1 MFWLGLV
8 IRLIFYS
15 MSQQIRN
22 IAIIAHVDHG
32 KTTLTD
38 EMMKQCGGLA
48 EGVSMDSNAL
58 ERERGITI
66 YAKNTSVMYNGT
78 KINIVDTPG
87 HADFGSEVERVL
99 RSIDSVLL
107 IVDAQEGPMPQT
119 RFVLKKSLELGLRPI
134 VVVNKIDKP
143 GADCAK
149 THDAVFE
156 LFMEL
161 GATDEQLDF
170 TTVYAI
176 GRAGIAK
183 KNLSDESADL
193 KPLFDTILEKVPVA
207 ANDTTKPF
215 RMQAFN
221 LAYDNFLGRMAVG
234 RVYEGVAKANDTV
247 YVKKHGDTSPR
258 SARITKLFTF
268 EGVNR
273 KEATEAVAGDIVM
286 IAGIPDIYIGETI
299 SAHSDAELLPAIIVD
314 EPTIVLDFLVNNS
327 PFAGREGKFV
337 TSRQIRE
344 RLEKELEVNVGLRVD
359 FTPDPNRTVE
369 GFKVYGRGEMHIAV
383 LLETMRREGFE
394 IQVSQPQ
401 VIYKEIDGVKYEPFE
416 EVTID
421 VPSEFQ
427 GVVIE
432 KLGKRAFIM
441 NDMKVHDATVRMVF
455 QGPTRGLFGYRGVF
469 MVDTKG
475 EGIIASRF
483 IEFRPYA
490 GEIEKRQVGSMISME
505 TGKALT
511 FALGNLQ
518 TRGVLYIG
526 PTTEVYTGMVVG
538 NTSKGEEMT
547 VNPTKGKQ
555 LTNMRASGTDEA
567 IMLVP
572 AWELS
577 IERGLEVMADDEFLE
592 ITPQSVRLRKQF
604 LTESDRARAKRGL

>member
-1 MFWLGLV
+1 
-8 IRLIFYS
+8 
-15 MSQQIRN
+15 
-22 IAIIAHVDHG
+22 
-32 KTTLTD
+32 
-38 EMMKQCGGLA
+38 
-48 EGVSMDSNAL
+48 
-58 ERERGITI
+58 
-66 YAKNTSVMYNGT
+66 
-78 KINIVDTPG
+78 
-87 HADFGSEVERVL
+87 
-99 RSIDSVLL
+99 
-107 IVDAQEGPMPQT
+107 
-119 RFVLKKSLELGLRPI
+119 
-134 VVVNKIDKP
+134 
-143 GADCAK
+143 
-149 THDAVFE
+149 
-156 LFMEL
+156 
-161 GATDEQLDF
+161 
-170 TTVYAI
+170 
-176 GRAGIAK
+176 
-183 KNLSDESADL
+183 
-193 KPLFDTILEKVPVA
+193 
-207 ANDTTKPF
+207 
-215 RMQAFN
+215 
-221 LAYDNFLGRMAVG
+221 
-234 RVYEGVAKANDTV
+234 
-247 YVKKHGDTSPR
+247 
-258 SARITKLFTF
+258 
-268 EGVNR
+268 
-273 KEATEAVAGDIVM
+273 
-286 IAGIPDIYIGETI
+286 
-299 SAHSDAELLPAIIVD
+299 
-314 EPTIVLDFLVNNS
+314 
-327 PFAGREGKFV
+327 
-337 TSRQIRE
+337 
-344 RLEKELEVNVGLRVD
+344 
-359 FTPDPNRTVE
+359 
-369 GFKVYGRGEMHIAV
+369 
-383 LLETMRREGFE
+383 MRREGFE